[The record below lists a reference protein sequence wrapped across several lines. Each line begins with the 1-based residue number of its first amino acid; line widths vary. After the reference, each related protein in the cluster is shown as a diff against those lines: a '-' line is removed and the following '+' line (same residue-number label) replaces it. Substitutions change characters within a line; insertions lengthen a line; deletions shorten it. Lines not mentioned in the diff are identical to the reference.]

1 MRVLGCTFDR
11 CVRGAWAEFNH
22 PGMPGLDIRFDRNQ
36 VTAAECH
43 GLGLVGVRG
52 GGLQGNRVLDTG
64 SMIPG
69 TPGTVASEVAGLVLS
84 GSAETYG
91 EELVVEDNEIIEHR
105 TEATARMQY
114 GILVRRQT
122 GLIMRRNVVRGAT
135 VRPLDVDARTVS
147 GESIE
152 API

>member
-1 MRVLGCTFDR
+1 
-11 CVRGAWAEFNH
+11 
-22 PGMPGLDIRFDRNQ
+22 
-36 VTAAECH
+36 
-43 GLGLVGVRG
+43 
-52 GGLQGNRVLDTG
+52 
-64 SMIPG
+64 MIPG

-105 TEATARMQY
+105 TDTTARMQY
-114 GILVRRQT
+114 GILVRRQE

-135 VRPLDVDARTVS
+135 VLPLDMDTRTVD
-147 GESIE
+147 GERIE